1 MTPIQLRE
9 DLLKEPAPPLLRDD
23 GAPPFRDLWE
33 AEAFAIGNLLIKE
46 GVITCKEWET
56 VMSEAILRAQA
67 AGDPDRGDTY
77 FNHWADALETILI
90 SHGMTDRESLSEQQ
104 ALWDRAIRNTPHG
117 VALSLENAYLTP
129 DHGHHHEHEDEHEH
143 DHDHHHHDHGHHHD
157 HDHGHDHVH
166 GPVDAETVRRLI
178 TPVAVVGVDGD
189 VVGEEGE

>member
-67 AGDPDRGDTY
+67 AGDPDHGDTY

-104 ALWDRAIRNTPHG
+104 ALWDRAMITIIITRITG
-117 VALSLENAYLTP
+117 ITMIMT
-129 DHGHHHEHEDEHEH
+129 
-143 DHDHHHHDHGHHHD
+143 
-157 HDHGHDHVH
+157 
-166 GPVDAETVRRLI
+166 TVTIMFMGQWMPRRC
-178 TPVAVVGVDGD
+178 GG
-189 VVGEEGE
+189 